1 MHISDDPAPG
11 DCAGDY
17 IARILG
23 SESTTYR
30 LDQAILFTAC
40 DALGH
45 DVLQKAISRT
55 RQIDHWLAS
64 DFDRTA
70 MFDKGDAVQHAAR
83 EDSECRAHDDLNAI
97 PQAGSTGDKAA
108 A

>member
-45 DVLQKAISRT
+45 DVLQKAISLT

-64 DFDRTA
+64 DFDGTI
-70 MFDKGDAVQHAAR
+70 MFDKGDEHSAA
-83 EDSECRAHDDLNAI
+83 ENSECRAHDNLMI
-97 PQAGSTGDKAA
+97 SR
-108 A
+108 